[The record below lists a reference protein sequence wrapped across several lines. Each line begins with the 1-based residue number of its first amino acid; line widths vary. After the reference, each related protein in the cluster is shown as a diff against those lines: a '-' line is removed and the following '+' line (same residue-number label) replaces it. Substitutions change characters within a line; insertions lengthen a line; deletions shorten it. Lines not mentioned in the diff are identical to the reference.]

1 MTAKSDLKPKTEK
14 PSVELE
20 VPLNTPSGVVSTIT
34 FRRGK
39 AKDMMAAQRI
49 EADPAR
55 RELVLMTMLAEEK
68 LTPEDLEELDLADL
82 AEVQAAF
89 QSLFLRTA
97 GQRNAVGSE
106 GAAG

>member
-39 AKDMMAAQRI
+39 AKDMMGVKDVRK
-49 EADPAR
+49 
-55 RELVLMTMLAEEK
+55 V
-68 LTPEDLEELDLADL
+68 
-82 AEVQAAF
+82 
-89 QSLFLRTA
+89 A
-97 GQRNAVGSE
+97 GLLK
-106 GAAG
+106 